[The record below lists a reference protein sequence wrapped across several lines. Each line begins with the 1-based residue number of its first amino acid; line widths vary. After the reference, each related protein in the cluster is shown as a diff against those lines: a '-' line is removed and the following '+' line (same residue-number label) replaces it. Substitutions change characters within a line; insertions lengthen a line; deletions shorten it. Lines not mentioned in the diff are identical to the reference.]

1 MRKKMR
7 FLLLILP
14 VTLVLQG
21 VGRAQTD
28 FNPKSEIVG
37 SQEKIVKGAPFSAD
51 AISES
56 VQMMFDGNKI
66 VRTVTSGLFRDGEGR
81 FRREEMPKPVGI
93 GTFVETPKSISIFD
107 PVAGLRFY
115 LNSSSKTVRQEE
127 IKNKKTRVEDGKRQE
142 QKAKRQEQNIKRQEQ
157 RAKQQEEDVKRQ
169 LKFEKQK
176 ENSNENGNGSGNGN
190 GNSNDDGGKTIK
202 PSQNKKTTDAK
213 QPEKPQTPTN
223 PKMLNAPSMPVLAKG
238 EVRTESLGTRKIEGV
253 EAEGI
258 RSTKTILAGEI
269 GNERTFE
276 IVYERWF
283 SKDLQLIVFSKYTDP
298 RFGEQTYQLTNIKRS
313 EPDAELFKVP
323 ADYRIADDSWK
334 LKPKKLFEKKKPE

>member
-1 MRKKMR
+1 MR

-14 VTLVLQG
+14 VTLVLQV

-66 VRTVTSGLFRDGEGR
+66 VRTVKSGLFRDGEGR

-115 LNSSSKTVRQEE
+115 INSSSKTVRQEE
-127 IKNKKTRVEDGKRQE
+127 IKNKKPRVEDGKRQE
-142 QKAKRQEQNIKRQEQ
+142 QKAKRQEQNLKRQEQ
-157 RAKQQEEDVKRQ
+157 KAKQQEEDVKRQ
-169 LKFEKQK
+169 FKFENQKDK
-176 ENSNENGNGSGNGN
+176 ENSNENGNG
-190 GNSNDDGGKTIK
+190 NDDDGKTIK

-223 PKMLNAPSMPVLAKG
+223 PKMLNVPSMPVLAKG
-238 EVRTESLGTRKIEGV
+238 EVKTESLGTRKFEGI

-298 RFGEQTYQLTNIKRS
+298 RFGEQTYRLTNIKRS
-313 EPDAELFKVP
+313 EPVAELFKVP

-334 LKPKKLFEKKKPE
+334 IKPKKLFEKKNPE

>member
-14 VTLVLQG
+14 VMLALQVTG
-21 VGRAQTD
+21 HAQTD
-28 FNPKSEIVG
+28 FNPKVEIVVI
-37 SQEKIVKGAPFSAD
+37 QEKIVKGVPFSAD
-51 AISES
+51 ATSES

-66 VRTVTSGLFRDGEGR
+66 VRTVKSGLFRDGEGR
-81 FRREEMPKPVGI
+81 FRREEMPKPVGV

-107 PVAGLRFY
+107 PVAGLKFF

-127 IKNKKTRVEDGKRQE
+127 IKNKKFEQEKRQQENAKRQE
-142 QKAKRQEQNIKRQEQ
+142 ENIKRQEEKAKRQE
-157 RAKQQEEDVKRQ
+157 ADVKRQ
-169 LKFEKQK
+169 LKLEKQK
-176 ENSNENGNGSGNGN
+176 ENSNENSNS
-190 GNSNDDGGKTIK
+190 NSNDDDG
-202 PSQNKKTTDAK
+202 KKTNPSKTKTLTGAR
-213 QPEKPQTPTN
+213 QPEKSQIPIS
-223 PKMLNAPSMPVLAKG
+223 PKMPNAPSISLLAKG
-238 EVRTESLGTRKIEGV
+238 EVKTESLGTRKIEGV
-253 EAEGI
+253 EAEGT

-298 RFGEQTYQLTNIKRS
+298 RFGEQIYQLTNIKRS

-323 ADYRIADDSWK
+323 ADYRVDDNSWK
-334 LKPKKLFEKKKPE
+334 LKPKKLFEKKKPV